1 MSKYNTFF
9 FISLLAYGQAQI
21 SNLAI
26 HPTGNSVY
34 FSTQLSPKGQSH
46 PPALRLFEL
55 KDNRLTILDQSNPPG
70 AFGARTFPSVLFSAS
85 ASVRAINSTFNCT
98 GGSSCLFISRAA
110 TAISSNGQ
118 LLNFS
123 AFSSISPNG
132 RFAALYSNAQAS
144 PTDPLPAN
152 SIRLLDLATGQ
163 ITTLGKQPAS
173 SGQFVTDNGTTLTA
187 TNTGLQ
193 LIGPAQSKDLP
204 LTRIASRLLLNNEA
218 TRIVYEVTDAPVEIR
233 IIDIAT
239 GTDQTLFP
247 GSKPTLALDGRTLTY
262 LNANNQISIA
272 DLITRSTRPLI
283 SESEPILE
291 QTISSN
297 GTTVAA
303 ITKSGRIL
311 SINTTNSQVTQ
322 LLDAPPQPATLF
334 TGMVPGSYNELTGSF
349 PEDFIPNLKL
359 SNQPDP
365 FFLGRTAKGITFQI
379 PWEAKP
385 DEESVLSF
393 NVKDSPWDSP
403 ILKSIRATSAR
414 ILPTDDTSIA
424 IHEDWSGPVTMNNP
438 ASLGET
444 VHMFGTGYG
453 PVDGTLESGK
463 PTPTNR
469 LFRMTSTCQWKAIPQ
484 FGNPQPLEVEFAGLA
499 PGLTGIY
506 QFNFKIPNNWDYSL
520 FNPYCQF
527 PDNSFLLTGA
537 IPVRMP

>member
-1 MSKYNTFF
+1 M
-9 FISLLAYGQAQI
+9 SLLAYGQAQI

-26 HPTGNSVY
+26 HPTGNAVY
-34 FSTQLSPKGQSH
+34 FSSQLSPKGQSL
-46 PPALRLFEL
+46 PPGLRLFEF
-55 KDNRLTILDQSNPPG
+55 KDNRLTILDQSSVPG
-70 AFGARTFPSVLFSAS
+70 SFGARTFPSVLFSAS
-85 ASVRAINSTFNCT
+85 GSVRAINSTFNCT

-110 TAISSNGQ
+110 TTITSNDQ

-132 RFAALYSNAQAS
+132 RFAALYSNVQAS
-144 PTDPLPAN
+144 PTDPLAAD

-173 SGQFVTDNGTTLTA
+173 SGQFVTDNGTTLIA
-187 TNTGLQ
+187 TNTGLR

-204 LTRIASRLLLNNEA
+204 LTRIASCLLLTNEA
-218 TRIVYEVTDAPVEIR
+218 TRIVYEVTEAPAGIR

-239 GTDQTLFP
+239 GTDQPLFP

-262 LNANNQISIA
+262 LNTDNQISIA
-272 DLITRSTRPLI
+272 DLATRSTRPLS
-283 SESEPILE
+283 SEAEPILE

-334 TGMVPGSYNELTGSF
+334 TGMVPGSYNELIGSF

-365 FFLGRTAKGITFQI
+365 IFLGRTAKGIAFQI

-385 DEESVLSF
+385 DEASLLSF
-393 NVKDSPWDSP
+393 NAKNSPWESTVLRNVQA
-403 ILKSIRATSAR
+403 ISAR
-414 ILPTDDTSIA
+414 ILPIDDLSIA
-424 IHEDWSGPVTMNNP
+424 VHEDWSSPINTSNP
-438 ASLGET
+438 ASPGET
-444 VHMFGTGYG
+444 IHLFGTGYG

-463 PTPTNR
+463 LTPTNR
-469 LFRMTSTCQWKAIPQ
+469 LFRTTTNCEWRAIPQ
-484 FGNPQPLEVEFAGLA
+484 LGNPRSFEVKFAGLA
-499 PGLTGIY
+499 PGLIGIY

-527 PDNSFLLTGA
+527 PDNSFLTTGA
-537 IPVRMP
+537 IPVKLPQPLNP